1 MSKPKPDPQL
11 ELNKLRTALHAYFN
25 TYPAKEEIACLNQ
38 LRALLYGPPQV
49 GKSQ

>member
-25 TYPAKEEIACLNQ
+25 TYPAKEEIA